1 MFRDVVDMTEY
12 SNEYNK
18 IKNKYDDIK
27 KKDTRKLL
35 FDSAYDA
42 IDLQNKLA
50 ELYKDKNYTA
60 YVITFI
66 LLNYNVRNQDLD
78 RLKNLKKLL

>member
-42 IDLQNKLA
+42 IDLYNKLA